1 MNSTI
6 KALKLKLQDMRENYS
21 ELLKLPLPKENKRDV
36 EMAISVIDDIEKY
49 VDEELE
55 DEIEEVR

>member
-1 MNSTI
+1 LNSTI

-55 DEIEEVR
+55 DEKEEVK

>member
-55 DEIEEVR
+55 DEKEEVK

>member
-1 MNSTI
+1 LNSTI